1 MGLFLETSVRQLTK
15 WGEELCGD
23 NVELTRTPEA
33 LTITVADGL
42 GSGVKA
48 NILATLTTRIAST
61 MLREGADID
70 EVIETIA
77 ETLPVCKVREL
88 AYSTIAILQI
98 RPSGESYL
106 AEFDTPDTL
115 LLKNGQIQELARIE
129 RVIAGRK
136 IRESHFTLE
145 LGDSVIL
152 ISDGV
157 VHAGVGAVLNMGWQW
172 NSVAQ
177 YVSTLSAKKH
187 SLRSTVSSL
196 INTCGHLY
204 AGKPGDDATVVGVR
218 ASEPRPVTILSG
230 PPRDRSQDGQL
241 VSTFL
246 ACPGAKIICGGST
259 AQMVARETGLSIST
273 ELDSMDDELPPI
285 AEIQGVDLVTEG
297 ILTLTAAMSIIRTFA
312 EAHEDLAASAL
323 LKRSDGASRL
333 ADLLLNRCTHLRLLI
348 GCAVNEA
355 HLESMPLYVGFR
367 EQLATDLAKHL
378 RSLGKDVVVE
388 YY

>member
-23 NVELTRTPEA
+23 NVEITRTPEA

-48 NILATLTTRIAST
+48 NILATLTTKIASS

-77 ETLPVCKVREL
+77 ETLPMCKVREL

-115 LLKNGQIQELARIE
+115 LLKNGQIQQLARIE

-157 VHAGVGAVLNMGWQW
+157 IHAGIGAVLNMGWQW
-172 NSVAQ
+172 SSVAQ

-204 AGKPGDDATVVGVR
+204 GGKPGDDVTVVGVR
-218 ASEPRPVTILSG
+218 ASEPLPVTILTG
-230 PPRDRSQDGQL
+230 PPRDRSQDGQ
-241 VSTFL
+241 VVNTFL
-246 ACPGAKIICGGST
+246 TSPGAKVICGGST
-259 AQMVARETGLSIST
+259 AQMVAREAELHLST
-273 ELDSMDDELPPI
+273 ELDTMDDDLPPI
-285 AEIQGVDLVTEG
+285 AQMRGIDLVTEIG
-297 ILTLTAAMSIIRTFA
+297 R
-312 EAHEDLAASAL
+312 AH
-323 LKRSDGASRL
+323 
-333 ADLLLNRCTHLRLLI
+333 
-348 GCAVNEA
+348 V
-355 HLESMPLYVGFR
+355 
-367 EQLATDLAKHL
+367 
-378 RSLGKDVVVE
+378 
-388 YY
+388 

>member
-1 MGLFLETSVRQLTK
+1 MDLFLETYTRQLTK

-23 NVELTRTPEA
+23 NVEIIRTPDA

-48 NILATLTTRIAST
+48 NILATLTTKIAST

-70 EVIETIA
+70 EVIATIA

-98 RPSGESYL
+98 RPNGESYL

-115 LLKNGQIQELARIE
+115 LLKNDQIQELARVE

-136 IRESHFTLE
+136 IRESHFTLD
-145 LGDSVIL
+145 LGDTVIL

-157 VHAGVGAVLNMGWQW
+157 IHAGVGATLYMGWQW
-172 NSVAQ
+172 SNVAQ

-187 SLRSTVSSL
+187 SLRSIVSSL

-204 AGKPGDDATVVGVR
+204 SGKPGDDATVMGVR
-218 ASEPRPVTILSG
+218 ANLPLPVTILSG
-230 PPRDRSQDGQL
+230 PPRDRSQDGQI

-246 ACPGAKIICGGST
+246 ASPGVKVICGGST
-259 AQMVARETGLSIST
+259 AQMVAREAGLRLST
-273 ELDSMDDELPPI
+273 ELGTMDDELPPI
-285 AEIQGVDLVTEG
+285 AHMQGVALVTEG

-312 EAHEDLAASAL
+312 QAHDDLSASAL

-333 ADLLLNRCTHLRLLI
+333 ADLLLNRCTHVRLLI

-355 HLESMPLYVGFR
+355 HLVAMPLYIGFR
-367 EQLATDLAKHL
+367 QQLATDLAKHL
-378 RSLGKDVVVE
+378 RSLSKEVVIE

>member
-1 MGLFLETSVRQLTK
+1 MGLFLETYVRQLTK

-23 NVELTRTPEA
+23 NVEIIRTREA

-48 NILATLTTRIAST
+48 NILATLTTKIASS
-61 MLREGADID
+61 MLREGAGID
-70 EVIETIA
+70 EVIATIA

-98 RPSGESYL
+98 RPNGESYL

-115 LLKNGQIQELARIE
+115 LLKNGQIQELARVE

-157 VHAGVGAVLNMGWQW
+157 IHAGVGAALNMGWQW
-172 NSVAQ
+172 NNVAR
-177 YVSTLSAKKH
+177 YISTLSTKKH

-204 AGKPGDDATVVGVR
+204 AGKPGDDVTVVGIR
-218 ASEPRPVTILSG
+218 ASCPLPVTILSG
-230 PPRDRSQDGQL
+230 PPRDKSQDGQL
-241 VSTFL
+241 VSAFL
-246 ACPGAKIICGGST
+246 ASPGAKVICGGST
-259 AQMVARETGLSIST
+259 AQMVARETGLSLST

-285 AEIQGVDLVTEG
+285 AQMQGIDLVTEG
-297 ILTLTAAMSIIRTFA
+297 ILTLTAAMSIIRIFA
-312 EAHEDLAASAL
+312 EATDDLSASAL
-323 LKRSDGASRL
+323 LKRSDGASML

-355 HLESMPLYVGFR
+355 HLESMPLCVGFR
-367 EQLATDLAKHL
+367 QQLATDLAKHL
-378 RSLGKDVVVE
+378 RSLGKEVVVE